1 MKTYARHASA
11 RWLGTRQRGKGAINT
26 PAATLKV
33 ALHPADGDGK
43 VHGTNPAELMAA
55 AIAGSFSLTLADELG
70 QAGYKPRQI
79 DTQATVTLE
88 HLAGG
93 WTLTQI
99 LLAVTATVPRAA
111 ECDFVDATLRAK
123 ANCPISRAINAST
136 LMNAKLTRKEEP
148 WPAHIRHDL

>member
-11 RWLGTRQRGKGAINT
+11 RWLGTRQRGKGAINN
-26 PAATLKV
+26 PSATLKL
-33 ALHPADGDGK
+33 ALHDGDAK
-43 VHGTNPAELMAA
+43 ARGTNPAELMAA
-55 AIAGSFSLTLADELG
+55 AIASSFSLTLAEELG

-79 DTQATVTLE
+79 DIIATVTLE
-88 HLAGG
+88 HLASG

-123 ANCPISRAINAST
+123 ANCPISRVLSAST
-136 LMNAKLTRKEEP
+136 LMNAKLTRNDERRS
-148 WPAHIRHDL
+148 ARTRNDS